1 MTHLR
6 IEQNTITENVT
17 SNVIHKLYE
26 TAKAIID
33 AEEANEVEESQVSL
47 KGNLQVSKAYGD
59 EIDWLEAKF
68 PDLHIT
74 AGIRYIRFADDAV
87 YARLSQYLGD
97 GTGITSSEIT
107 NANIFS
113 SSNDSNTGQ
122 PYFKSNTSITS
133 FNELGQLPQVT
144 TIPNSCFQGCTNL
157 TNIDLSN
164 ITTLSQLAF
173 KGCAGLTSVDLSS
186 LVNGAN
192 SSFADCTSLSSVTLN
207 PNLSYINFGMFEHCA
222 LRSISGNGISSVG
235 QWGIRYCTSLTTVD
249 FPNLTSI
256 KVGAFTG
263 DTALTSIDL
272 SNVTSIEN
280 GAFQNC
286 TALTTADL
294 SSCTTIGSTVFSG
307 CTNLTSVTLPSTAI
321 AINYDTFRGCSK
333 LASINLSNVT
343 SIGTNAFRDCT
354 SLTSVDL
361 SSCTSIYNDTFRGCT
376 GLASITDLSNCTTIG
391 RGAFGGC
398 SNLDITNWDLSNVT
412 QIGATCF
419 WGCSKLKGT
428 LNLSGVTTFDGVI
441 QELFGECSGLQKIVI
456 GHLPLALGSSRMG
469 SNRSPFYNCTSLKV
483 VDINQ
488 LDGLFFSN
496 NPIFK
501 NTPAFEA
508 LIIRNTSQIPAI
520 TYDDFTSQA
529 LWSIFAESSTP
540 KIYVDDNLYSTYINH
555 ADWSDLASHIEPL
568 SNYVES

>member
-6 IEQNTITENVT
+6 VEQNTITENVT

-59 EIDWLEAKF
+59 EIDWLETKF

-133 FNELGQLPQVT
+133 FDELGQLPQVT

-164 ITTLSQLAF
+164 
-173 KGCAGLTSVDLSS
+173 
-186 LVNGAN
+186 
-192 SSFADCTSLSSVTLN
+192 
-207 PNLSYINFGMFEHCA
+207 
-222 LRSISGNGISSVG
+222 
-235 QWGIRYCTSLTTVD
+235 
-249 FPNLTSI
+249 
-256 KVGAFTG
+256 
-263 DTALTSIDL
+263 
-272 SNVTSIEN
+272 
-280 GAFQNC
+280 
-286 TALTTADL
+286 
-294 SSCTTIGSTVFSG
+294 
-307 CTNLTSVTLPSTAI
+307 
-321 AINYDTFRGCSK
+321 
-333 LASINLSNVT
+333 VT
-343 SIGTNAFRDCT
+343 SIGGSAFQNCT

-361 SSCTSIYNDTFRGCT
+361 SNCSSINNKTFNGCTSLTSADLSNCTSIGNDAFNGCT
-376 GLASITDLSNCTTIG
+376 GLSSIIGLSNCTTIG
-391 RGAFGGC
+391 RGGFNGC

-412 QIGATCF
+412 SLGQYSFG
-419 WGCSKLKGT
+419 GCSKLKGT
-428 LNLSGVTTFDGVI
+428 LNLSGVQTFDTLTS
-441 QELFGECSGLQKIVI
+441 QLFFGCSGLQKII
-456 GHLPLALGSSRMG
+456 LGHMPSVVTSRVRFD
-469 SNRSPFYNCTSLKV
+469 RSTFYQCDSLKV

-488 LDGLFFSN
+488 LDGIQFSN
-496 NPIFK
+496 HILIDNNVFQ
-501 NTPAFEA
+501 AF
-508 LIIRNTSQIPAI
+508 IIRNTDAIPTIILDQNTSNAEWSK
-520 TYDDFTSQA
+520 FTS
-529 LWSIFAESSTP
+529 SSNA